1 METLYVSHKTLA
13 IPRTVLVVHSCLQFR
28 CRRRERET
36 ERNRERER
44 ETEGQRE
51 RETKRE
57 RESTVLP
64 RPWEIETVAQS
75 WRRLAASSV
84 CEELRLGQDS
94 IRIHA
99 SSFCQ
104 ELSILV

>member
-1 METLYVSHKTLA
+1 MPAS
-13 IPRTVLVVHSCLQFR
+13 
-28 CRRRERET
+28 RERDREKQ
-36 ERNRERER
+36 RERER

-51 RETKRE
+51 RDKERE
-57 RESTVLP
+57 RERTVLP

-75 WRRLAASSV
+75 WTRLAASSV

-99 SSFCQ
+99 S
-104 ELSILV
+104 ELLPGTVDPRMRVVKSTDQPQRPGL

>member
-57 RESTVLP
+57 RERAPYSRDRGKLK
-64 RPWEIETVAQS
+64 PWHS
-75 WRRLAASSV
+75 
-84 CEELRLGQDS
+84 LGGG
-94 IRIHA
+94 
-99 SSFCQ
+99 
-104 ELSILV
+104 